1 MKRLETVKD
10 VTAYQADPNRKLYSA
25 NHDEIEAG
33 LTTDVYFV
41 KTKEIL
47 EKNGYADTI
56 VTAEIFA
63 RRGGVVAGI
72 EECLN
77 LLAGLDVEVW
87 ALEEGSSFE
96 PKEVI
101 MRITGKYTEF
111 GIYETAILGILASST
126 GWATAA
132 HEVAQVAE
140 DKPFFCF
147 GARHVHPAI
156 APVMEKAAIVGGAHG
171 ASCILGAKL
180 AGLEPVGT
188 VPHALFLIVGD
199 TVDAAKMYDQLMP
212 PESART
218 ILVDTF
224 KDEVEESLRLG
235 EAMGK
240 RLEGIRLDTASER
253 GGVTPDLV
261 AEVRAKLDYAGYDHV
276 KIFVSGGLTLERIK
290 ALSAAGVDAFGV
302 GSYISAAQP
311 IDMTMDLKEVD
322 GKPVAKRGRIPGL
335 SKSERLKRMI

>member
-1 MKRLETVKD
+1 MKRLDTIQE
-10 VTAYQADPNRKLYSA
+10 VTGYNVAPDRKLYSA
-25 NHDEIEAG
+25 THDEIKAG

-41 KTKEIL
+41 KTKQIL
-47 EKNGYADTI
+47 EKNGYGDTQ
-56 VTAEIFA
+56 VTVEIFA
-63 RRGGVVAGI
+63 RRPGIVAGI
-72 EECLN
+72 EECLG
-77 LLAGLDVEVW
+77 LLEDQDVEVW
-87 ALEEGSSFE
+87 ALEEGASFG

-101 MRITGKYTEF
+101 MRITGNYTEF

-132 HEVAQVAE
+132 YEVAQVAE

-147 GARHVHPAI
+147 GARHVHPAV
-156 APVMEKAAIVGGAHG
+156 APVMEKAAIVGGAKG
-171 ASCILGAKL
+171 AACILGAKL

-199 TVDAAKMYDQLMP
+199 TVEAAQMYDEIMP
-212 PESART
+212 PESPRT

-235 EAMGK
+235 DAMGT

-261 AEVRAKLDYAGYDHV
+261 AEVRAKLNFAGYDHV
-276 KIFVSGGLTLERIK
+276 RIFVSGGLTIERIK
-290 ALSAAGVDAFGV
+290 LLSAAGVDAFGV
-302 GSYISAAQP
+302 GSYISAALP
-311 IDMTMDLKEVD
+311 IDMTMDIKEVD
-322 GKPVAKRGRIPGL
+322 GKQVAKRGRIPGL
-335 SKSERLKRMI
+335 SKTTRLKKMI